1 MQRSILNTGDSN
13 IMAELKKMFLLKRLK
28 GEMMLTRRYQ
38 NLRDVE

>member
-13 IMAELKKMFLLKRLK
+13 IMAELKKMFLLK